1 MFAAN
6 FDAKTE
12 YDMIQ
17 SYNILQD
24 VFNKLCIIMVLA
36 PSLLIACLV
45 HFDLCN
51 LHMIFSCVCNSQAS
65 VVACVPI
72 LGKNVLQQSSF
83 CGSLCSNFGMD
94 ALSDC

>member
-1 MFAAN
+1 VVFGCSVDCNHYILCMFAAN

-17 SYNILQD
+17 NYKILHD

-36 PSLLIACLV
+36 PSLLIACLML
-45 HFDLCN
+45 FDLCN
-51 LHMIFSCVCNSQAS
+51 LHIIFSCVCNSQAS

-72 LGKNVLQQSSF
+72 LEWMS
-83 CGSLCSNFGMD
+83 
-94 ALSDC
+94 LSDC